1 MGYVIEVFQSRFPNV
16 ITDPNLSGF
25 FPKSHGWSRFETQGE
40 YMEIDEDAYITI
52 RSKEI
57 VVLGKS
63 GVVVH
68 IVGDGRNG
76 HHDDVQG
83 YRNFQGTAYAGCR
96 KEWFEDEADAFS
108 ADQGI
113 PSGILRNALAVKDLF
128 CEQLVRDMMSALL
141 SSSRKRKDY
150 DSYFDSVEGPIAW
163 LEKYD
168 LGNPG
173 LERERLLAAHGRRM
187 QEEILL
193 PKSAMAEFGGS
204 TTDFLASKAV
214 ETTLGALPPSI

>member
-1 MGYVIEVFQSRFPNV
+1 MSSRFFQSRFPNV

-96 KEWFEDEADAFS
+96 KEWFEDEVDAFS

-113 PSGILRNALAVKDLF
+113 RPESSGTPLPSRTF
-128 CEQLVRDMMSALL
+128 SANNW
-141 SSSRKRKDY
+141 S
-150 DSYFDSVEGPIAW
+150 G
-163 LEKYD
+163 
-168 LGNPG
+168 
-173 LERERLLAAHGRRM
+173 
-187 QEEILL
+187 
-193 PKSAMAEFGGS
+193 
-204 TTDFLASKAV
+204 T
-214 ETTLGALPPSI
+214 

>member
-76 HHDDVQG
+76 HHQ
-83 YRNFQGTAYAGCR
+83 
-96 KEWFEDEADAFS
+96 
-108 ADQGI
+108 
-113 PSGILRNALAVKDLF
+113 
-128 CEQLVRDMMSALL
+128 MS
-141 SSSRKRKDY
+141 
-150 DSYFDSVEGPIAW
+150 
-163 LEKYD
+163 
-168 LGNPG
+168 
-173 LERERLLAAHGRRM
+173 
-187 QEEILL
+187 
-193 PKSAMAEFGGS
+193 
-204 TTDFLASKAV
+204 
-214 ETTLGALPPSI
+214 